1 MPMEPVDTEI
11 LQAALVG
18 LEHQRSEIDVKTAE
32 IRRRLGRLP
41 AANSAVAP
49 APRRTISAAA
59 RRRMAAGQRRRWA
72 AAKQEKPEAQKP
84 KRVLSA
90 AARKRIAESTRK
102 RWAALRKATGG
113 KLQRLAKMP
122 MQASAAKPKTRKAT
136 PKAAAKKKAAA
147 TA

>member
-1 MPMEPVDTEI
+1 MRRGFVDTEI

-32 IRRRLGRLP
+32 IRRRLRSVPASNSAAAP
-41 AANSAVAP
+41 AA
-49 APRRTISAAA
+49 RRTISAAA

-72 AAKQEKPEAQKP
+72 AAKQEKPAAQKP

-113 KLQRLAKMP
+113 KLQRLVKMP
-122 MQASAAKPKTRKAT
+122 TKAHIAKKTRTVSSKTAVR
-136 PKAAAKKKAAA
+136 KAAA